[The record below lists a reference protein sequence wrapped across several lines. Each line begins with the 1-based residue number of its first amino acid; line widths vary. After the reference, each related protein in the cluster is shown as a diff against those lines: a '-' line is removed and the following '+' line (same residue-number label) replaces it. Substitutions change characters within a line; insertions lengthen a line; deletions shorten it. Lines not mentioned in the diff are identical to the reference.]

1 MKRPVRILY
10 EIHPHTVGGAE
21 RFLARF
27 LAHLDRR
34 KYEPLVIAGRDG
46 NPLRLIASM
55 GIRTIATDQY
65 FTQRGIERIAEVIR
79 RERIQLVQ
87 SNYYASSLALAASVA
102 GVPHLWRLGGHVEV
116 GSGVK
121 NDIDRDLTLEMIGM
135 LSRSVVCNSD
145 YVRSQFARRT
155 SARLR
160 VIPNGIVL
168 PPLRARRPPVPP
180 YRIRMVAHLTPQKR
194 HIDFIEAAELVTRH
208 RRDVTFSILGTP
220 YPDPASRRYAAEIR
234 RRTKI
239 LRASGKLEISEFL
252 LGEKD
257 IWSDAYIVVLPSVR
271 ESFSNA
277 ILEAMAAGLPVIA
290 AHSGG
295 NPELVQHGRTG
306 LLVPPEDPHAL
317 ATAMLSLLDDPAA
330 MTGMGKAGRER
341 ARRVFSMKA
350 CVERYDAEYQ
360 RVLTS

>member
-1 MKRPVRILY
+1 MNRPVRVLY

-27 LAHLDRR
+27 LARLDRR
-34 KYEPLVIAGRDG
+34 RYEPLVISARDG

-65 FTQRGIERIAEVIR
+65 FTQRGIERIARVIR

-87 SNYYASSLALAASVA
+87 SNYYASSLALAANLA

-121 NDIDRDLTLEMIGM
+121 DAADKELTLEMIAM
-135 LSRSVVCNSD
+135 LSRTVVCNSA
-145 YVRSQFARRT
+145 YVRGQFGRRI

-168 PPLRARRPPVPP
+168 PPLRTRRSPAPPW
-180 YRIRMVAHLTPQKR
+180 RIRMVAHLTPQKR
-194 HIDFIEAAELVTRH
+194 HIDFIEAAELVTRV
-208 RRDVTFSILGTP
+208 RDDVTFSILGTP
-220 YPDPASRRYAAEIR
+220 YPDAASRRYAAEIR
-234 RRTKI
+234 RRTRT

-252 LGEKD
+252 LDEKD
-257 IWSDAYIVVLPSVR
+257 IRSDADIVVLPSVR

-290 AHSGG
+290 ARSGG
-295 NPELVQHGRTG
+295 NPELVRHGRTG
-306 LLVPPEDPHAL
+306 VLVPPEDPHAL
-317 ATAMLSLLDDPAA
+317 AAAMLSLLADPAR
-330 MTGMGKAGRER
+330 MLRMGKAGRER
-341 ARRVFSMKA
+341 ARRMFSMKS
-350 CVERYDAEYQ
+350 CVARYDAEYQ
-360 RVLTS
+360 RVLT